1 MSIRNREL
9 SQFGSFIYIDDATK
23 TVGIATTAT
32 PYVGIGTTNASH
44 KLTVVGNTN
53 LNGNVDISGNT
64 NITGIVTATKFYGD
78 GSTLNN
84 VTAIVVDG
92 WIFNSSGIHTLSN
105 VGIGTTNPT
114 EKLTVSGDISATGI
128 ITSAGTI
135 TSGIVTASR
144 FVSTVSSGTA
154 PLTVNS
160 TTLVT
165 NLNADLIQGR
175 TPPVGDFVG
184 SSDSQTLT
192 NKTLQSPVING
203 TGLQISGSTSGIT
216 TLSAQLVASGTILL
230 PAISGIGT
238 VVTTADVGT
247 ITSGMIANSSIVNA
261 DIAVGAGITYGK
273 LSLTNSL
280 VNADIAVGAGITYGK
295 LSLTNSLVNADISA
309 TAAIANSKL
318 ANSTISGV
326 SLGSDLN
333 ALSLGTYLSYTAGT
347 TYNGSTARTL
357 NISASNTYSAGTS
370 NIVARDSSGN
380 FSAGTITA
388 TLSGTAT
395 NATNVNLTSGASTSN
410 FVIFSEAATGN
421 QPLKTDAGLTY
432 NASTNILGASISGTA
447 TNATNVTLTASTT
460 ASAFKVPFANT
471 TVSTTGNYGLLQDS
485 TATFTYNPSTN
496 TLTCGTFSGALFG
509 NADTATNATTA
520 GTADALNISNNY
532 RVNSFGVG
540 TNASGTAGEIRATS
554 NITAYYSDDRLK
566 TKLGNIENAL
576 EKVCSLNGFYYEA
589 NEVAQKLGYK
599 VKREV
604 GVSAQE
610 VEKILPEIVTGAP
623 IDEQYKTIYYDKLI
637 PLLIESIK
645 ELREEVKI
653 LKEKL
658 GEN

>member
-247 ITSGMIANSSIVNA
+247 ITSGMIANSSI
-261 DIAVGAGITYGK
+261 
-273 LSLTNSL
+273 